1 MLAKRLKARIRE
13 DKTLIL
19 HVPDMPQGE
28 VEIIILKK
36 EERSVPID
44 EFLSQV
50 PRHRVGKI
58 LSTLRREDIYTD
70 AR

>member
-19 HVPDMPQGE
+19 HVPDMPKGE

>member
-19 HVPDMPQGE
+19 HVPDMPHGE

-36 EERSVPID
+36 EERFIPID

>member
-1 MLAKRLKARIRE
+1 MLAKRLKARIRK
-13 DKTLIL
+13 DKTIIL
-19 HVPDMPQGE
+19 HVPDMPHGE

-44 EFLSQV
+44 KSLSQT

-58 LSTLRREDIYTD
+58 LSTLRREDLYTN

>member
-1 MLAKRLKARIRE
+1 MLAKRFKARIRE

-36 EERSVPID
+36 EERSVPIG
-44 EFLSQV
+44 EFLSQA

>member
-19 HVPDMPQGE
+19 HVPDMPRGE

-44 EFLSQV
+44 EFLSQA

>member
-19 HVPDMPQGE
+19 HVPDMPEGE

-44 EFLSQV
+44 DFLSQL
-50 PRHRVGKI
+50 PKHRVGKV

-70 AR
+70 GR